1 MGMGI
6 GVIRANGEWRMA
18 NGEWRMAN
26 KDIVAQDGSKV
37 K

>member
-6 GVIRANGEWRMA
+6 GVIRA